1 MHQAPVTTASA
12 MPPGAIASQT
22 LAAAT
27 AAVAA
32 QPIDEKASAKVA
44 KRDDT

>member
-1 MHQAPVTTASA
+1 MNQVPATTRNASNAGA
-12 MPPGAIASQT
+12 MASDR

-44 KRDDT
+44 NREET